1 MKTPSN
7 IWLIH
12 QGSKW
17 KKITKSNYCRTWVL
31 QFTSPEIYNFSEL
44 LEQPLL
50 KTLENSKFKWVYEL
64 LTIFNQGDIATFNS
78 VIDDASNRDVILF
91 LF

>member
-1 MKTPSN
+1 MG
-7 IWLIH
+7 IAIL
-12 QGSKW
+12 
-17 KKITKSNYCRTWVL
+17 
-31 QFTSPEIYNFSEL
+31 TSPEIYNFSEL

-78 VIDDASNRDVILF
+78 VIDDASNRDVIFVSILEKITVKQEES
-91 LF
+91 LAEN

>member
-1 MKTPSN
+1 MG
-7 IWLIH
+7 IAIL
-12 QGSKW
+12 
-17 KKITKSNYCRTWVL
+17 
-31 QFTSPEIYNFSEL
+31 TSPEIYNFSEL

-78 VIDDASNRDVILF
+78 VIDDASNRDKRL
-91 LF
+91 L

>member
-1 MKTPSN
+1 MG
-7 IWLIH
+7 IAIL
-12 QGSKW
+12 
-17 KKITKSNYCRTWVL
+17 
-31 QFTSPEIYNFSEL
+31 TSPEIYNFSEL

-78 VIDDASNRDVILF
+78 VIDDASNRDVIFISILEKVTVKQEES
-91 LF
+91 LAEN

>member
-1 MKTPSN
+1 MG
-7 IWLIH
+7 IAIL
-12 QGSKW
+12 
-17 KKITKSNYCRTWVL
+17 
-31 QFTSPEIYNFSEL
+31 TSPEIYNFSEL

-78 VIDDASNRDVILF
+78 VIDDASNRDVIFVSILEKVTVKQEES
-91 LF
+91 LAEN